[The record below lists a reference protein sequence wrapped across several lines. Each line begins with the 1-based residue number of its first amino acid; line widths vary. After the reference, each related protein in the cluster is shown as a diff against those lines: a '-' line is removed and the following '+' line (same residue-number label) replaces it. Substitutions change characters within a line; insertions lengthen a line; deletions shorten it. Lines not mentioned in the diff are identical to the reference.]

1 MPKYLRMCYAKVCL
15 IYVQYFG
22 TILHCSMGKY
32 CCTVYNYGLHDLL
45 ISLILLQTAKTL
57 EELQETLSE
66 FGLQGEEE
74 QTILQWKKAV
84 EDFAR
89 GWCVIHCSL

>member
-1 MPKYLRMCYAKVCL
+1 
-15 IYVQYFG
+15 
-22 TILHCSMGKY
+22 
-32 CCTVYNYGLHDLL
+32 
-45 ISLILLQTAKTL
+45 LQTAKTL
-57 EELQETLSE
+57 VEKQEELQETLSE

-89 GWCVIHCSL
+89 GWCVNTL

>member
-1 MPKYLRMCYAKVCL
+1 MVP
-15 IYVQYFG
+15 
-22 TILHCSMGKY
+22 HCTVAWGNT
-32 CCTVYNYGLHDLL
+32 CCTVYNYGLHNLL

-57 EELQETLSE
+57 VEKQEELQETLSE

-89 GWCVIHCSL
+89 GWCVNTL